1 MGFVRHR
8 ADTWAQTVPG
18 VRWFKTDL
26 HIHTIDDLEGTRAKM
41 PSGMNGNPREQVTV
55 EHYARRFLQSAVEKG
70 VQVLGVTPHSPRIDR
85 STEVSAV
92 WQIVEEWNAGCD
104 EDGIPFREKIF
115 AVFPGFEP
123 NVNDGRS
130 GLHILFLFDPE
141 IGREDFLTCFDLVM
155 GGRTPWANK
164 QLQMT
169 DRDTQ
174 EAFDEISTFRK
185 RILGESNNDIPPW
198 DFIMLAP
205 HIEDEKG
212 LLGGQR
218 AQVLDGFAHS
228 LIAGLELG
236 DERLPDDVFG
246 KHPHLAGRMAEHHQ
260 AFFHASDSYSVDD
273 IGNRYMW
280 MKLASPKIE
289 ALRQAILASESR
301 MRLGFRRDENGRI
314 GPILDPPD
322 ITTNQRPWLKSVVV
336 KGNASFF
343 GVQGAKG
350 HTSRFDLSPDLTCV
364 IGGSMT
370 GKSTFLDGLRV
381 HVQAQMPEDESV
393 REQVEARGEGRFLA
407 GSPEIT
413 LECPGGDPTASAHER
428 WPAVFFAQ
436 TELQRLAQDP
446 GAVEEILGRL
456 VASES
461 GGIKSREV
469 QLKRMDA
476 DLARAAGQIKEHE
489 SRLAEAEQ
497 ALERSRG
504 AVEELTA
511 FSGAG
516 VDGLNQVSS
525 TLRGW
530 AVTSDGIK
538 ALQISLGDLVGV
550 VSDIKFPELKEP
562 EELALK
568 DAGLGGTNQNLD
580 SRLHRVLSLLNE
592 AMGEAEVAARD
603 AQSVSGF
610 LEEHERELR
619 VLVNRRLAEIGVDGS
634 RISELQALNAQ
645 ASLMGSYEA
654 NFEELRTVLANALRV
669 CVDSL
674 DERRQLIS
682 QQRSAYQRVSETLR
696 LQFEDRIVARR
707 IDGGDH
713 RPLDRF
719 LRELGQRG
727 ITRWWNDLADSRKP
741 TPEVLLRR
749 LEDGELGAVGM
760 SEAVQDTF
768 AEQLGQS
775 RRRDLAALRCPD
787 RYVLEL
793 RMDDGGLRQLNQLS
807 GGQRVNVLLS
817 LLLETEDERPLVI
830 DQPEDELDN
839 RFLFE
844 TMLPA
849 LKRLK
854 GRRQIIV
861 ATHNANIVVNGDAD
875 QVIHLEASSDRGRIA
890 NCGAIEEPAIR
901 DAIVRT
907 VDGGDKA
914 FRERRLKYG
923 F

>member
-1 MGFVRHR
+1 MGFVRQR
-8 ADTWAQTVPG
+8 ADSWAQNVPG

-41 PSGMNGNPREQVTV
+41 PSGLNGNPREQTTV
-55 EHYARRFLQSAVEKG
+55 EHYARRFLQSAVERG

-92 WQIVEEWNAGCD
+92 WQIVEEWNVGYD
-104 EDGIPFREKIF
+104 QDGIPFREKIF

-141 IGREDFLTCFDLVM
+141 IGRENFLTCFDLVM

-169 DRDTQ
+169 NRDTQ

-185 RILGESNNDIPPW
+185 KILDRSNNDIPPW
-198 DFIMLAP
+198 DCILLAP

-212 LLGGQR
+212 LLGAQR
-218 AQVLDGFAHS
+218 AQVLDGFPHS

-236 DERLPDDVFG
+236 DERLPEDVLG
-246 KHPHLAGRMAEHHQ
+246 RHPHLARRMAEHHQ

-273 IGNRYMW
+273 IGNRHMW

-289 ALRQAILASESR
+289 ALRQAILASDSR
-301 MRLGFRRDENGRI
+301 MRLGFRRDENGHM
-314 GPILDPPD
+314 GPILDSPD
-322 ITTNQRPWLKSVVV
+322 ITMNQRPWLKSVVV
-336 KGNASFF
+336 NGSASFF
-343 GVQGAKG
+343 GLQGANKG
-350 HTSRFDLSPDLTCV
+350 TSRFNLSPDLTCV

-381 HVQAQMPEDESV
+381 HVHAPMPEDEGV
-393 REQVEARGEGRFLA
+393 REQVEARGEGKFLA
-407 GSPEIT
+407 GSPEIS

-446 GAVEEILGRL
+446 GAVEEILARL
-456 VASES
+456 VASETS
-461 GGIKSREV
+461 DIKSRGQ
-469 QLKRMDA
+469 QLKRTDA
-476 DLARAAGQIKEHE
+476 DLARAAVQVREHE

-497 ALERSRG
+497 AFERSRG
-504 AVEELTA
+504 AAEELAA

-530 AVTSDGIK
+530 EVTREGIK
-538 ALQISLGDLVGV
+538 VLQSNLGDLIGV
-550 VSDIKFPELKEP
+550 VSEIKFPELKEP

-568 DAGLGGTNQNLD
+568 DAGLGDTNQNLD
-580 SRLHRVLSLLNE
+580 SRLNRVLSLLNE
-592 AMGEAEVAARD
+592 AMGEAVVAARD

-619 VLVNRRLAEIGVDGS
+619 VLVNRRLAETGVDGS

-645 ASLMGSYEA
+645 ASLMGSYQA
-654 NFEELRTVLANALRV
+654 NFEESRAVLDNALRV
-669 CVDSL
+669 FHDL
-674 DERRQLIS
+674 LNERRQLIS
-682 QQRSAYQRVSETLR
+682 QQRSAYERVSETLR
-696 LQFEDRIVARR
+696 LQFEDRIVAKR
-707 IDGGDH
+707 IDGGNH
-713 RPLDRF
+713 GPLERF
-719 LRELGQRG
+719 VRELGQRG
-727 ITRWWNDLADSRKP
+727 ITRWWNDLADNRKP
-741 TPEVLLRR
+741 TPDVLLRR

-768 AEQLGQS
+768 TEQLSQS

-890 NCGAIEEPAIR
+890 NCGAIEEPSIR

-907 VDGGDKA
+907 VDGGDRA